1 MNPMFDRN
9 FTLAAIVVCLP
20 FAGAMLYN
28 GVSDPLKDERAWL
41 RAEMAQATVPG
52 ERAALKED
60 GNWQDGLARRPGA
73 WTSITREPPPP
84 PPPPPEKPQEP
95 NVREMLK
102 EVYVT
107 RAQIGDKIRVISPN
121 APRGEWLVVGAAING
136 CVLTSFDKE
145 SATFSYEWKEGRK
158 TINVKIPRE

>member
-1 MNPMFDRN
+1 MNSLFDRN
-9 FTLAAIVVCLP
+9 FALASLVVCLP
-20 FAGAMLYN
+20 FVGAMLYN

-41 RAEMAQATVPG
+41 RSELAQASAPV
-52 ERAALKED
+52 ERAALKEV
-60 GNWQDGLARRPGA
+60 GNWQDGLARRPSA
-73 WTSITREPPPP
+73 WTSITRE
-84 PPPPPEKPQEP
+84 PPPEKPQEP